1 MKRAVTT
8 LLTVA
13 ALSVG
18 GWAYAAQYQSG
29 TAQAPAKKPAAEATH
44 VMTGTIARFDS
55 VTNMLTLS
63 TKKGEESF
71 KLGPKATIHEGQK
84 AIASADLHKLTG
96 REVTVHYV
104 ESAGL
109 KTAESVMIG
118 ARPAGT
124 SGTDTEKSKQ

>member
-1 MKRAVTT
+1 MKRIVTT
-8 LLTVA
+8 LLAVVA
-13 ALSVG
+13 LAAG
-18 GWAYAAQYQSG
+18 GSAYASQYGG
-29 TAQAPAKKPAAEATH
+29 TTQAPAKKPAAEATH
-44 VMTGTIARFDS
+44 VMSGTIVRFDG

-84 AIASADLHKLTG
+84 AIATADLHKLTG

-104 ESAGL
+104 EAAGQ

-124 SGTDTEKSKQ
+124 SGTAAPEPKK

>member
-1 MKRAVTT
+1 M
-8 LLTVA
+8 
-13 ALSVG
+13 
-18 GWAYAAQYQSG
+18 SG
-29 TAQAPAKKPAAEATH
+29 TI
-44 VMTGTIARFDS
+44 VRFDG

-84 AIASADLHKLTG
+84 AIAAADLHKLTG

-104 ESAGL
+104 EAAGQ

-124 SGTDTEKSKQ
+124 SGTAAPEPKK